1 MTALLLG
8 LSIGSE
14 IKKGKETMDK
24 EMQELI
30 HLLLHTVPDDKT
42 MEEAIE
48 KVFGKI
54 AKDEKL
60 KKTV

>member
-1 MTALLLG
+1 MDMST
-8 LSIGSE
+8 GSE
-14 IKKGKETMDK
+14 IKKGEETMDK
-24 EMQELI
+24 ETQELI
-30 HLLLHTVPDDKT
+30 HILLHTVPDDKT

>member
-1 MTALLLG
+1 MLG
-8 LSIGSE
+8 MSTGSE
-14 IKKGKETMDK
+14 IKKGEETMDR

>member
-1 MTALLLG
+1 MLLCM
-8 LSIGSE
+8 STGSE
-14 IKKGKETMDK
+14 IKKGEKETMDR